1 MGMVRQFIIE
11 RVQPKDFNEDEIDS
25 IRTFYCDD
33 EDNMFE
39 RFLSSWVQMHLN
51 YLSWYARVLLDYSV
65 PLEELLSPPVV
76 PAARSSR
83 NVLIQRYG
91 LLFRCYDLVSLGVW
105 TLMRISPIIQRYYN
119 QEGKNRLTGGVA
131 RQGKNHSIIHG

>member
-1 MGMVRQFIIE
+1 MGSNAYFH
-11 RVQPKDFNEDEIDS
+11 F
-25 IRTFYCDD
+25 
-33 EDNMFE
+33 
-39 RFLSSWVQMHLN
+39 
-51 YLSWYARVLLDYSV
+51 LSWYARVLLDYSV

-76 PAARSSR
+76 PLRAARSSR